1 MLHFSRMQCFL
12 QTNSC
17 ARVTLAAASGGCTD
31 SLRSKL
37 AASFTPQLLSFNNL
51 CSVCARIVCQLKP
64 QCTHFC
70 HGNKWTTQHPA
81 ACSTPSEGTKSS
93 VSGSNRRAH
102 GNAGTGMIMV
112 EKKTNLYKVSVFM
125 KYTLTRMFEWNSTKM
140 LGFTS

>member
-37 AASFTPQLLSFNNL
+37 AASFTPRLLSFNNL

-64 QCTHFC
+64 QHTHFC
-70 HGNKWTTQHPA
+70 HRNKWATQHPA
-81 ACSTPSEGTKSS
+81 ACSTPSKGTKSS
-93 VSGSNRRAH
+93 VAGSNRRAR
-102 GNAGTGMIMV
+102 GNAETGMIMA
-112 EKKTNLYKVSVFM
+112 KKILNLYKVSVFM
-125 KYTLTRMFEWNSTKM
+125 KYTLTKIF
-140 LGFTS
+140 